1 MAMDDYDDDMSS
13 VGVTTARIENQ
24 HQQHPHQQGQH
35 GHHQQGQGQS
45 QYSAGAVKVGGWRYE
60 DASRYIG
67 EWNQR
72 GQKHGI
78 GHLQFADGTRY
89 DGQFQE
95 GLSQGVGCLWFAD
108 GAKYE
113 GEFHQGWFHG
123 NGIFWRADGMK
134 YEGEFRGG
142 KIWGLGLLTFQ
153 DFTHGFP
160 RNEGFF
166 QDCRFMR
173 RRRCPEVVQR
183 AQKCALMARSQCEH
197 PY

>member
-1 MAMDDYDDDMSS
+1 MMTVSEHRQKDADTKLRKNHYPVSS

-108 GAKYE
+108 GAKSVS
-113 GEFHQGWFHG
+113 
-123 NGIFWRADGMK
+123 IILVM
-134 YEGEFRGG
+134 
-142 KIWGLGLLTFQ
+142 
-153 DFTHGFP
+153 
-160 RNEGFF
+160 
-166 QDCRFMR
+166 
-173 RRRCPEVVQR
+173 
-183 AQKCALMARSQCEH
+183 
-197 PY
+197 

>member
-24 HQQHPHQQGQH
+24 QQQQQQHYHQQGQN
-35 GHHQQGQGQS
+35 QS
-45 QYSAGAVKVGGWRYE
+45 SGGPVKVGGWRYE

-95 GLSQGVGCLWFAD
+95 GLSQGLGCLWFPD

-142 KIWGLGLLTFQ
+142 KIWGWGLLTFQ

-173 RRRCPEVVQR
+173 KRRCPDVVQR